1 MVLLLPGPVGLWFL
15 VALSLRLEHWY
26 HAWVQRIAE
35 GTSNPLAL
43 LLSSVRIPATQ
54 QALAQTISASVAV
67 LMGSVWHHVGM
78 TRTTEGVLET
88 LI

>member
-15 VALSLRLEHWY
+15 VAVSVRLGHWY
-26 HAWVQRIAE
+26 QAWVQRIAE

-43 LLSSVRIPATQ
+43 LLSSVWIPATQ

-78 TRTTEGVLET
+78 TRTTGGVLET